1 MLSPKIDIEIDAACA
16 CSSPVVSKNRLA
28 NTVDQNPVRGCV
40 VHDKIRD
47 KMYVDIR
54 QTFSLWFIP
63 MYHAHV
69 RLVTVLDLVASD
81 DADFHDPLD
90 RIIKQEREGGEK
102 STAQLLHHHQHHH
115 NGDRPRR
122 YRIQRQ
128 EDLYQVNDFLKFL
141 GGPGPLPFL
150 WFLFQLQA
158 TAICVLMSL
167 FVRLSPWAFQPEPA
181 RGGVEAIIERVDS
194 YHDLTSE
201 QTEEESP
208 RFRDERNLKHQKV
221 EEEQPI
227 ARGIENH
234 GENKNGGESRG
245 VPESSSAV
253 DATNG
258 HNGQRPSNPEH
269 DNKNGV
275 NNNGGDARRESANSK
290 ASPTQPRKK
299 SGKKG
304 GNR

>member
-1 MLSPKIDIEIDAACA
+1 
-16 CSSPVVSKNRLA
+16 
-28 NTVDQNPVRGCV
+28 
-40 VHDKIRD
+40 
-47 KMYVDIR
+47 MYVDIR
-54 QTFSLWFIP
+54 QTFSLWFLP

-81 DADFHDPLD
+81 DTDFHDPLD

-102 STAQLLHHHQHHH
+102 STTHLQHHH
-115 NGDRPRR
+115 NGDGPRR

-150 WFLFQLQA
+150 WLLFQLQA
-158 TAICVLMSL
+158 TAICVLMSM

-181 RGGVEAIIERVDS
+181 KGGVEAIIERVES
-194 YHDLTSE
+194 YHDITSE
-201 QTEEESP
+201 QADEESP
-208 RFRDERNLKHQKV
+208 RFHDEGNSKDQKF
-221 EEEQPI
+221 EEEQSI
-227 ARGIENH
+227 TREIENH
-234 GENKNGGESRG
+234 GEDKTGSESRG
-245 VPESSSAV
+245 VPESSSAA

-258 HNGQRPSNPEH
+258 HNGQHQDHVQHNRQHNGQRPIKHENY
-269 DNKNGV
+269 NKNGA